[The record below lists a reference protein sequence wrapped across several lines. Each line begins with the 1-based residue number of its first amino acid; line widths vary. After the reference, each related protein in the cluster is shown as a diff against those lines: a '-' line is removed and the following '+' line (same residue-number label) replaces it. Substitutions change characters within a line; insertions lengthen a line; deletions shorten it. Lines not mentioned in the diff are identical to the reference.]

1 MAENLFDLDVQVNK
15 SQGSVEP
22 KIWSIWNC
30 SIGCGGGN
38 TSKTCVE
45 TCSPCFSNLGT
56 LC

>member
-22 KIWSIWNC
+22 KIRSIWNC
-30 SIGCGGGN
+30 SSGCGGGN
-38 TSKTCVE
+38 TSQTCVE
-45 TCSPCFSNLGT
+45 TCSPCFSNIGT